1 VNVISAVLNV
11 KHDIQFCYS

>member
-1 VNVISAVLNV
+1 VISAVLNV